1 MRHGWRLVRAARAG
15 TAFTGEGAALFPGR
29 NRRGTR
35 LVYVSAH
42 QSLAA
47 LELLVHWRPLPARQ
61 EFAAFALKWPERITE
76 TLKKLPPDWR
86 RSRRRT
92 PPAGLAN
99 AGCGEARSAVL
110 AVPSVLAPADLNYLL
125 NPLHPDFRLI
135 EIGPAIPF
143 AFDPR
148 LLER

>member
-29 NRRGTR
+29 WNRRGTR

-86 RSRRRT
+86 EE
-92 PPAGLAN
+92 PAPDSTRELGERWVR
-99 AGCGEARSAVL
+99 EARSAVL

-125 NPLHPDFRLI
+125 NPLAPGLSVDRDRPGHPLC
-135 EIGPAIPF
+135 
-143 AFDPR
+143 
-148 LLER
+148 L